1 MNKHIHNTTL
11 SPIIKWA
18 GGKEKEI
25 KYIIPNI
32 PPHFENY
39 YEPFV
44 GGGSVY
50 TSFNVEKLF
59 INDKSAELI
68 ALYTNISQSNSDFYQ
83 WSSHIIEAWNK
94 MLIFANE
101 QKELKEIYEQYRD
114 DLLSEQEVKTLI
126 EQHLIREND
135 NINQVLPISFSWHR
149 TTYNDEVKKN
159 LIRKIIRMKKIEQER
174 HRMPQQDIYDN
185 IETAFMSALYMYFR
199 QLYNDTSLLMKEEKL
214 ASALFLFIRNY
225 AYSGM
230 FRYND
235 KGEFNVPYGGMG
247 YNKKSLEKKIN
258 YYQSEELL
266 QHLSKTE
273 ISNLDFEDFFRKYAP
288 TEKDF
293 VFLDPPYD
301 TEFSSYAQNDFTQE
315 DQRRLAR
322 YLCTEC
328 RAKWMLII
336 KNTPFILSL
345 YENQNLSIKTFDK
358 QYLVSFMNRNDK
370 KAEHLLITN
379 Y

>member
-1 MNKHIHNTTL
+1 MKTHIHNTIL

-247 YNKKSLEKKIN
+247 YNKKSLEKKIH

-328 RAKWMLII
+328 PAKWMLII

-345 YENQNLSIKTFDK
+345 YENRNLNIKTFDK